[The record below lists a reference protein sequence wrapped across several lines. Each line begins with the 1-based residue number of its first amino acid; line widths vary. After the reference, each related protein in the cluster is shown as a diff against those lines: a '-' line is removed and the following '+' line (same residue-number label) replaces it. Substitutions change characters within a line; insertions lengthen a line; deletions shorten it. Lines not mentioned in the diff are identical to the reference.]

1 MRMKIGKSIF
11 IISCLMILFACGGKN
26 TQTES
31 ADAAT
36 VDSTVVMTS
45 EKTDSIP
52 NTPQSYSLTGTIGED
67 KASITLEKNGNNV
80 TGVVTRCEYCLPV
93 DVEGTWQD
101 DIITVEGFSQAGSHI
116 KYELTVTDNDVKG
129 TEILS
134 AEGEV
139 ERQNVTMTIVE
150 Q

>member
-1 MRMKIGKSIF
+1 MRKSVF
-11 IISCLMILFACGGKN
+11 IISCLMILFACGGKK

-36 VDSTVVMTS
+36 ADSTVVMTS

-67 KASITLEKNGNNV
+67 KASMTLEKNNNDV
-80 TGVVTRCEYCLPV
+80 AGVVTRCEYCEPI
-93 DVEGTWQD
+93 DVKGTWQGD
-101 DIITVEGFSQAGSHI
+101 NITVEGFSQAGSHI
-116 KYELTVTDNDVKG
+116 KYELTVTDNAVQG
-129 TEILS
+129 EELLS

-139 ERQNVTMTIVE
+139 EKQNVTMTIVE

>member
-1 MRMKIGKSIF
+1 MKLKKQKSVF

-36 VDSTVVMTS
+36 ADSTVVITS

-67 KASITLEKNGNNV
+67 KASITFERDGNDV
-80 TGVVTRCEYCLPV
+80 TGVVTRCEYCEPI
-93 DVEGTWQD
+93 DVKGTYQG

-116 KYELTVTDNDVKG
+116 KYELTVTGNAVQG
-129 TEILS
+129 EELLS

-139 ERQNVTMTIVE
+139 EKQNVTMTIVE

>member
-1 MRMKIGKSIF
+1 MKIGKSILV
-11 IISCLMILFACGGKN
+11 ISCLMILFACGGKK

-36 VDSTVVMTS
+36 ADSTVVMTN

-52 NTPQSYSLTGTIGED
+52 NTPQNYSLTGTIGEE
-67 KASITLEKNGNNV
+67 KASITLERDDNDV
-80 TGVVTRCEYCLPV
+80 TGVVTRCEYCEPI
-93 DVEGTWQD
+93 DVKGTWQG

-116 KYELTVTDNDVKG
+116 KYELTVTDNDVRG

-139 ERQNVTMTIVE
+139 EKQNVTMTIVE

>member
-1 MRMKIGKSIF
+1 
-11 IISCLMILFACGGKN
+11 MILFACGGKK
-26 TQTES
+26 TSIES
-31 ADAAT
+31 ADATT

-52 NTPQSYSLTGTIGED
+52 NTPQSYSLTGIIGED
-67 KASITLEKNGNNV
+67 KASITFEKDGNDV
-80 TGVVTRCEYCLPV
+80 TGVVTRCEYCEPI
-93 DVEGTWQD
+93 DVKGTWQGD
-101 DIITVEGFSQAGSHI
+101 NITVEGFSQAGSHI
-116 KYELTVTDNDVKG
+116 KYELTVTGNDVKG

-139 ERQNVTMTIVE
+139 EKQNVTMTIVE